1 MRETIRG
8 KNVNGWEITLDMGRY
23 GTNYPYRASWTFFG
37 VGGNLAEDA
46 IYPVAKTDGDGKLL
60 DGASKYELRFAKSEM
75 PPAGAFWSLTSY
87 DADSYLVPNS
97 INRYALGDRS
107 RMKFGDD
114 GSLTIYIQNEP
125 PSADR
130 QANWLP
136 APKQGGMLL
145 ALRLYAP
152 RKEVAD
158 GIWAPPPVRR
168 VQ

>member
-1 MRETIRG
+1 M
-8 KNVNGWEITLDMGRY
+8 
-23 GTNYPYRASWTFFG
+23 
-37 VGGNLAEDA
+37 A

-60 DGASKYELRFAKSEM
+60 DGSNKYELRFAKNEM
-75 PPAGAFWSLTSY
+75 PPANAFWSLTAY

-107 RMKFGDD
+107 GMKFGDD
-114 GSLTIYIQNEP
+114 GSLTIYIQAEP
-125 PSADR
+125 PSGDR

-152 RKEVAD
+152 KKEVAD
-158 GIWAPPPVRR
+158 GTWAPPPIRCSR
-168 VQ
+168 

>member
-1 MRETIRG
+1 
-8 KNVNGWEITLDMGRY
+8 
-23 GTNYPYRASWTFFG
+23 
-37 VGGNLAEDA
+37 
-46 IYPVAKTDGDGKLL
+46 
-60 DGASKYELRFAKSEM
+60 
-75 PPAGAFWSLTSY
+75 
-87 DADSYLVPNS
+87 
-97 INRYALGDRS
+97 
-107 RMKFGDD
+107 MKFGDD